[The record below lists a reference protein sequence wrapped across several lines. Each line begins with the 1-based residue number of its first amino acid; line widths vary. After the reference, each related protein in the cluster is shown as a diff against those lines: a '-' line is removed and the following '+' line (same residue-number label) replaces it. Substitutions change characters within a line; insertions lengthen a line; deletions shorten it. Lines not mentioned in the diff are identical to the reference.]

1 MNVLL
6 ASADATNGQS
16 DEGLG
21 VILLFAAVV
30 YFAMFA
36 WLTISGWSRQRR
48 KERESFYR
56 HEVEKKIVEAGG
68 VTTEQLAL
76 LRRDEDH
83 WRWMQRREG
92 LKLAGLITTALGIG
106 LLVAMR
112 FLNEDQPV
120 YHVAWIPIAIGAVI
134 LVYVY
139 LLCPEF
145 THTDRHRTT

>member
-6 ASADATNGQS
+6 ASADAANGQS
-16 DEGLG
+16 DEHLG
-21 VILLFAAVV
+21 GVLIFGAFV

-68 VTTEQLAL
+68 VTTEQLAE

-83 WRWMQRREG
+83 RRWIQRREG
-92 LKLAGLITTALGIG
+92 LKLAGLIITALGIA

-112 FLNEDQPV
+112 FLNEDKPV
-120 YHVAWIPIAIGAVI
+120 YHVAWIPIAIGAVM

-139 LLCPEF
+139 LLCPKS
-145 THTDRHRTT
+145 THADHH